1 MQIGIPRE
9 SLKGE
14 TRVAATP
21 ATVEQL
27 QKLGFSVLVESNAG
41 QLANFNDATFEAA
54 GATISEDTKQVWAS
68 DIVLKVNAPANDKE
82 IKLLQKG
89 TSLISFIWP
98 AQNEELLEKLA
109 KREINVLAMDSVP
122 RISRSQSLDALS
134 SMANIAGY
142 RAVIEAANEFGRF
155 FTGQITAAGKVPP
168 AKVLIIGAGVAG
180 LSAVAAAGS
189 LGAIVRAYDT
199 RPEVKEQITSLG
211 AEFLEVDFEESAG
224 SGDGYAKVMSE
235 DYKAQEQKML
245 AEQVADADIIITT
258 ALIPGR
264 PAPRLISQEMVDAMK
279 AGSVIVDLAA
289 VNGGNVAPSVVDKVI
304 TTDGGVKV
312 IGYNEM
318 ARRLPAQASQLYGT
332 NLVNLLKL
340 LTPEKDG
347 EMIIN
352 FDDVVQRGVTV
363 IKDGEITWP
372 APPIQVSAAPQAAK
386 KEEVKEAPA
395 KPEKKKTGIYKALLA
410 GGGIWAYSALASYV
424 PAEFLN
430 HLMVFALA
438 CVIGYYLIWDVAAS
452 LHTPLMSVTNAISG
466 IVILGA
472 FFQMGAES
480 GLVTLLA
487 FLGTFIATINIAG
500 GFAVT
505 ERMLK
510 MFRK

>member
-89 TSLISFIWP
+89 TTLISFIWP

-109 KREINVLAMDSVP
+109 KRDINVLAMDSVP

-180 LSAVAAAGS
+180 LSAVGAAGS

-211 AEFLEVDFEESAG
+211 AEFLEVDFDESAG

-289 VNGGNVAPSVVDKVI
+289 VNGGNVEPSVVDKVI

-410 GGGIWAYSALASYV
+410 GGGIWAYSALANYV

>member
-41 QLANFNDATFEAA
+41 QLASFSDATFEAA

-82 IKLLQKG
+82 VKLLQIG

-109 KREINVLAMDSVP
+109 KRDINVLAMDSVP

-142 RAVIEAANEFGRF
+142 RAVIESANEFGRF
-155 FTGQITAAGKVPP
+155 FTGQITAAGKVAP

-180 LSAVAAAGS
+180 LAAVGAAGS

-199 RPEVKEQITSLG
+199 RPEVKEQITSMG
-211 AEFLEVDFEESAG
+211 AEFLTVDFEESAG
-224 SGDGYAKVMSE
+224 SGDGYAKVMSD
-235 DYKAQEQKML
+235 DYKVHEQKML
-245 AEQVADADIIITT
+245 AEQVADADIVITT

-289 VNGGNVAPSVVDKVI
+289 VNGGNVEPSVVDQII
-304 TTDGGVKV
+304 TTEGGVKV

-347 EMIIN
+347 EISID

-363 IKDGEITWP
+363 VKEGEITWP

-386 KEEVKEAPA
+386 KEEVKEVPA
-395 KPEKKKTGIYKALLA
+395 KPKKKKTGIYKAILA

-438 CVIGYYLIWDVAAS
+438 CVIGYYLIWDVTAS

>member
-89 TSLISFIWP
+89 TTLISFIWP
-98 AQNEELLEKLA
+98 AQNEALLEKLA
-109 KREINVLAMDSVP
+109 KRDINVLAMDSVP

-180 LSAVAAAGS
+180 LSAVGAAGS

-211 AEFLEVDFEESAG
+211 AEFLEVDFDESAG

-289 VNGGNVAPSVVDKVI
+289 VNGGNVEPSVVDKVI

>member
-89 TSLISFIWP
+89 TTLISFIWP

-109 KREINVLAMDSVP
+109 KRDINVLAMDSVP

-155 FTGQITAAGKVPP
+155 FTGQITAAGKVSP

-180 LSAVAAAGS
+180 LSAVGAAGS

-211 AEFLEVDFEESAG
+211 AEFLEVDFDESAG

-289 VNGGNVAPSVVDKVI
+289 VNGGNVEPSVVDKVI

-410 GGGIWAYSALASYV
+410 GGGIWAYSALANYV

>member
-109 KREINVLAMDSVP
+109 KRDINVLAMDSVP

-180 LSAVAAAGS
+180 LSAVGAAGS

-289 VNGGNVAPSVVDKVI
+289 VNGGNVEPSVVDKVI